1 MDIYLDT
8 ARLEEIRDIASWGI
22 LKGVTTN
29 PTLMAQAGR
38 VDYKAVAQEICY
50 IVQGPVSAEVLSTDA
65 EGMVE
70 EARKI
75 GEWSPHIA
83 VKIPTIEEGLKALDH
98 IRKLTPERVCVDCPW
113 QGKCDT
119 PLEEAQELA
128 QLWGIRT
135 NATLIF
141 SANQGFLAA
150 MAGAAFVSPFVGRL
164 DDAGHEGMDVVREL
178 ADILVIYGMETR
190 IIAASIRHSRHITEA
205 ALAGSDI
212 ATVPYGVLKKAIR
225 HPFTD
230 IGVDSFLADWEK
242 VKKELE
248 GKK

>member
-8 ARLEEIRDIASWGI
+8 AKLEEIRDIASWGV
-22 LKGVTTN
+22 LRGVTTN
-29 PTLMAQAGR
+29 PTLMALAGR

-75 GEWSPHIA
+75 SEWSPHIA
-83 VKIPTIEEGLKALDH
+83 VKIPTIEEGLKALSR
-98 IRKLTPERVCVDCPW
+98 ISQLTPERICVDCPW

-119 PLEEAQELA
+119 PLEEARDLA
-128 QLWGIRT
+128 DSWGIRT

-141 SANQGFLAA
+141 SANQALLAA
-150 MAGAAFVSPFVGRL
+150 NAGASFVSPFIGRI
-164 DDAGHEGMDVVREL
+164 DDTGND
-178 ADILVIYGMETR
+178 GMEVLR
-190 IIAASIRHSRHITEA
+190 EIVEVFDIYDIESLIIAASIRHPRHIVEA
-205 ALAGSDI
+205 ALAGADI
-212 ATVPYGVLKKAIR
+212 ATVPYAVLKKAIH
-225 HPFTD
+225 HPMTD
-230 IGVDSFLADWEK
+230 LGLRSFLADWER
-242 VKKELE
+242 VKKQLE